1 MYADVTLQV
10 RLDGFLG
17 TPFSSGTGVKQ
28 GDPLSPL
35 LFGLLIDRIE
45 YCFRNKLPHIGVG
58 MGAHI
63 LQVLLYADDLAIMAE
78 SPQEMQLLLN
88 CLSDFC
94 KASGLQVN
102 IKKSEIVVFNSKFSE
117 TCDSSNAKNIIYNNQ
132 PLLIQ
137 PSFIYLGTLLLDGAP
152 TKRMAAAQ
160 MRMLSK
166 AKTASFLMFRR
177 CYSMGLHNVSIQ
189 LHLFDSLVRP
199 ILNFGCENWGPRV
212 MNDKDVTKSHS
223 SEKWHRSVLK
233 QMLGVCSS
241 TTTHVI
247 MEELHRQPLCFDWL
261 KQALRFWNKIIL
273 RDEED
278 LVYIALR
285 ESASQNVGWTQDSN
299 GALKNLGC
307 DVELSDFALVDV
319 EAVITQVSDYWQ
331 RKYDNEPRQ
340 VRHIP
345 DDNHTGFKLIK
356 YHKWFAPLQSKDS
369 HTFASSL
376 HKAEQMKVVAQFRM
390 CSHWLNCEK
399 QRKVDRIEVP
409 RSRRVCQLCH
419 FDKCEDEMHLFECP
433 FYNDI
438 RPRFHNLFSL
448 VCELTDD
455 GTDMVIWNLDLS
467 DSKMRSLMNG
477 DGSAIFWN
485 NLANYLLACKM
496 KRQKLLDN
504 LTLNYGAP

>member
-1 MYADVTLQV
+1 
-10 RLDGFLG
+10 
-17 TPFSSGTGVKQ
+17 
-28 GDPLSPL
+28 
-35 LFGLLIDRIE
+35 
-45 YCFRNKLPHIGVG
+45 

-117 TCDSSNAKNIIYNNQ
+117 TRDSSNAKNIIYNNQ

-285 ESASQNVGWTQDSN
+285 ESASQNVGWTQDLN

-356 YHKWFAPLQSKDS
+356 YHKWFAPLQTKDS
-369 HTFASSL
+369 HTFVSSL
-376 HKAEQMKVVAQFRM
+376 HRAEQIKVVAQFRM

-448 VCELTDD
+448 VCEFTDD
-455 GTDMVIWNLDLS
+455 DTDMVIWNLDLS